1 MLRFSIYVFW
11 VLSQHI
17 SVSFCSVFYF
27 SVSYLEAIQ
36 NHHMIFLFLEQGDSE
51 PKEYSFYFVAL
62 INSDFYDSISG
73 GRVLLS

>member
-1 MLRFSIYVFW
+1 MCILGA
-11 VLSQHI
+11 LTA
-17 SVSFCSVFYF
+17 YF
-27 SVSYLEAIQ
+27 SLFLFSFLLFSYVEAIQ